1 MNGFKNMIAL
11 AVLVFLV
18 LILNSCGPSNNKTLK
33 VLLIGNSSIYFN
45 NMPKMIEHIAREN
58 GPDIKT
64 EMIAFGG
71 YTLNDHIIDGIVN
84 KVLNSAHWDYVILNE
99 QSTLGENYVVGGVQ
113 RVKESETFYNSVRKF
128 DSIISERGAK
138 TILISL
144 YARKNAPKVDGEL
157 LDYSYMKIAK
167 ELGIKIS
174 PVSQTWRDISK
185 LRSKWQLYRED
196 NLHPTAL
203 GSFITANVLY
213 STLTDSKSK
222 PISGSISAPFRDEF
236 DGTVHKDSMVSLL
249 KIDRSISKLISET
262 AYKNVKQLNESGG
275 YFNLIKPN

>member
-1 MNGFKNMIAL
+1 MNVFKTIIAL
-11 AVLVFLV
+11 AVMVFLFPLV
-18 LILNSCGPSNNKTLK
+18 NFCGISNNKTLH

-45 NMPKMIEHIAREN
+45 NMPKMIEHIAHEN
-58 GPDIKT
+58 GQDINT
-64 EMIAFGG
+64 ELIAFGG
-71 YTLNDHIIDGIVN
+71 YTLQDHLIDGTVA

-99 QSTLGENYVVGGVQ
+99 QSTLGENYVVEGVQ
-113 RVKESETFYNSVRKF
+113 RVRESELFYNSVRKF

-185 LRSKWQLYRED
+185 LRSSWQLYRQD
-196 NLHPTAL
+196 NLHPTPL

-213 STLTDSKSK
+213 STLTNDKSNSF
-222 PISGSISAPFRDEF
+222 SGEITAPYTEEF
-236 DGTVHKDSMVSLL
+236 DGTVHKDSIVSLL
-249 KIDRSISKLISET
+249 KIDRSTSELISES
-262 AYKNVKQLNESGG
+262 AYKNVKRLKESGG
-275 YFNLIKPN
+275 YFTLVKPN